1 MFDRDWC
8 IALRADACF
17 KVFIKVLEVLKE
29 LKAVVSL
36 SLHRLPIILLLKL
49 LALKKLSLAGSHGVL
64 FPRLLCSCCLMH
76 EDAERQL
83 VSSAYRKWVRSFRTT
98 SAPDSCRT
106 TSASERQV

>member
-36 SLHRLPIILLLKL
+36 SLHRLPIILLRKL
-49 LALKKLSLAGSHGVL
+49 LAGSNGVL
-64 FPRLLCSCCLMH
+64 FLRLL
-76 EDAERQL
+76 
-83 VSSAYRKWVRSFRTT
+83 SAV
-98 SAPDSCRT
+98 A
-106 TSASERQV
+106 V